1 MKMFIG
7 MFIANM
13 TTVLLFVYMFFFPY
27 NKYMLTGL
35 ILISIVG
42 YLASYEVISS
52 TISKKCQQAYLDGV
66 ADGDKQSRNE
76 VI

>member
-1 MKMFIG
+1 
-7 MFIANM
+7 
-13 TTVLLFVYMFFFPY
+13 
-27 NKYMLTGL
+27 MLTGL